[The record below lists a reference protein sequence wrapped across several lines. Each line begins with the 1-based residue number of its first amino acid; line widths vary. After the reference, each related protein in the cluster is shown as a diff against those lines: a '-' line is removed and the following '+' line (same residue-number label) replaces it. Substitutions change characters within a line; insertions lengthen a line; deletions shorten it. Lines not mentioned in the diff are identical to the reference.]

1 MKNSQSTREAV
12 ANDRTAPYDVQA
24 FTKGMQTIFLRLQGK
39 LANYLPSFT
48 TAWLTT
54 CGQFLYLICPGKAL
68 AKTTNQEPSIG
79 DSQLISMKILAC
91 VTLNKSRKSVK
102 QLLHL

>member
-1 MKNSQSTREAV
+1 MKFLS
-12 ANDRTAPYDVQA
+12 
-24 FTKGMQTIFLRLQGK
+24 FLRLQGK

-54 CGQFLYLICPGKAL
+54 CGQFLYLICPGKAR
-68 AKTTNQEPSIG
+68 AKTTNQEPSVG

-91 VTLNKSRKSVK
+91 VTLNKFRKSVK